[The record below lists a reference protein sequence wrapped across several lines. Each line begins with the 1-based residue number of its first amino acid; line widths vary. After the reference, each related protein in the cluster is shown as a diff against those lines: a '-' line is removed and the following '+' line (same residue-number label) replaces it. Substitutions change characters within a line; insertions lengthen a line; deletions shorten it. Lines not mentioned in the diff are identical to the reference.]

1 MGVVSALAHISL
13 LTSTWSSWFSLSS
26 SPPPLLP
33 PASSVWLA
41 TLTELLFPLTS
52 LLLLLPVLTTSVPW
66 LPPMEL
72 PLAMLLLLS
81 PLLLL
86 PPWLTPL
93 LPPLLPLPWL
103 LTDTLDPSTCCCS
116 RICWTS
122 QSEHPPGWPPQWS
135 CGPC

>member
-66 LPPMEL
+66 LSPMEL
-72 PLAMLLLLS
+72 PLAMLLPLSPLMS

-86 PPWLTPL
+86 PVLTTLLPEVARLPL
-93 LPPLLPLPWL
+93 LWLPLSLLLLPLWLLPLPLLL
-103 LTDTLDPSTCCCS
+103 LTDMLDLS
-116 RICWTS
+116 I
-122 QSEHPPGWPPQWS
+122 
-135 CGPC
+135 

>member
-41 TLTELLFPLTS
+41 TLTERLFPLTS
-52 LLLLLPVLTTSVPW
+52 LLLLLPVLTISVPW
-66 LPPMEL
+66 LSPMEL

-81 PLLLL
+81 PLLL
-86 PPWLTPL
+86 PPPSYVTLTPRKHVCQQHCR
-93 LPPLLPLPWL
+93 W
-103 LTDTLDPSTCCCS
+103 D
-116 RICWTS
+116 IN
-122 QSEHPPGWPPQWS
+122 
-135 CGPC
+135 